1 MRVLTDGR
9 LPVKCYASQVEDGAL
24 EQARNLANLPCNV
37 HHIALMPDAHQGF
50 GMPIGGV
57 IFTDGAVIP
66 NAVGVDIGC
75 GVALLS
81 TGMRQEDLSKPEIKL
96 ILDGIAKRVPTGF
109 SKHANQD
116 SPNGD
121 KLLKAMKIDWG
132 ERFAKDMLDDEIVE
146 WQWFDET
153 LDAMGTLGGGN
164 HFIELQADELGYVYV
179 MLHSGSRGLG
189 KRIGDFY
196 HKQAVELCERYR
208 TPLPTKDLAFF
219 PAGTEE
225 NSNYVDAM
233 NFGLAWAEQNR
244 VHMLAQVIEVLR
256 DFPCS
261 PKVEVNVHHNYA
273 AWENH
278 FGVNGIVH
286 RKGAIRARKDEILL
300 IPGSMGASSYIAKG
314 LGNPDSYNTCQ
325 HGAGRAMGRNDA
337 KRRYEAGELENLATF
352 MGSRNIQMGGRAS
365 EAIDEHPGA
374 YKDIEQ
380 VMADSVDLIVP
391 VHKMTPLG
399 VVKG

>member
-1 MRVLTDGR
+1 
-9 LPVKCYASQVEDGAL
+9 
-24 EQARNLANLPCNV
+24 
-37 HHIALMPDAHQGF
+37 
-50 GMPIGGV
+50 
-57 IFTDGAVIP
+57 
-66 NAVGVDIGC
+66 
-75 GVALLS
+75 
-81 TGMRQEDLSKPEIKL
+81 
-96 ILDGIAKRVPTGF
+96 
-109 SKHANQD
+109 
-116 SPNGD
+116 
-121 KLLKAMKIDWG
+121 
-132 ERFAKDMLDDEIVE
+132 
-146 WQWFDET
+146 
-153 LDAMGTLGGGN
+153 
-164 HFIELQADELGYVYV
+164 
-179 MLHSGSRGLG
+179 
-189 KRIGDFY
+189 
-196 HKQAVELCERYR
+196 
-208 TPLPTKDLAFF
+208 
-219 PAGTEE
+219 
-225 NSNYVDAM
+225 M

-244 VHMLAQVIEVLR
+244 VHMLNQVIEVLH
-256 DFPCS
+256 DFPCK